1 MEKKSKNNIQWKR
14 GSNAIGSPDKVH
26 SLQYEQSSLL
36 DKERQLDRLLLDM
49 KSHTTYEV
57 EENSK
62 YTYLTSQ
69 DLNALGFGPDQMLMV
84 VKAPSE
90 AKLMVPEDN
99 PLDLHLVSES
109 DEITI
114 FEVQSGGTTN
124 SQTSQ
129 TSSVEDLKPLIQ
141 DLLTPNR
148 KFKLPVRPGTS
159 GSAQR
164 NLCKEFDDVNGTG
177 AGSEKKMTRLMGK
190 SLFNDFGENLKV
202 EANVEEPE
210 NYLLDK
216 TSQFKSNITSEDLQV
231 LGDPSMDSPSKYLFG
246 TGLFGLAGGKTAVHR
261 DVKLFSPQKIKP
273 ESATEPII
281 KSGTSFLIP
290 DINLSPVYDIPGLD
304 SKLFSWEP
312 LTDYNFTLTDSEGVL
327 DLFDYK

>member
-14 GSNAIGSPDKVH
+14 GSNSIGSPDKVH

-36 DKERQLDRLLLDM
+36 DKEQQLDRLLSDI
-49 KSHTTYEV
+49 KSFTNDELEV
-57 EENSK
+57 NAK
-62 YTYLTSQ
+62 YTYITSQ
-69 DLNALGFGPDQMLMV
+69 DLNTLELGHDQIVMV

-114 FEVQSGGTTN
+114 FEVQSGETTN
-124 SQTSQ
+124 SSQ
-129 TSSVEDLKPLIQ
+129 ASGGVSSVENLKPIKTEPI
-141 DLLTPNR
+141 TPSR
-148 KFKLPVRPGTS
+148 KFKLPVRPGTT

-164 NLCKEFDDVNGTG
+164 NLCKEFDDVNGSGT
-177 AGSEKKMTRLMGK
+177 GSERKMTRLMGK

-202 EANVEEPE
+202 GTLKEEPDS
-210 NYLLDK
+210 YLLER
-216 TSQFKSNITSEDLQV
+216 SFKSNITSEDLSV
-231 LGDPSMDSPSKYLFG
+231 LVDPSNDSPSKYLYG
-246 TGLFGLAGGKTAVHR
+246 TGLFANIGNSAVHR
-261 DVKLFSPQKIKP
+261 DVKLFSPQKLMAASEEAGKCN
-273 ESATEPII
+273 A
-281 KSGTSFLIP
+281 FLIP
-290 DINLSPVYDIPGLD
+290 DINLSPVYDIPGID
-304 SKLFSWEP
+304 SKLFPWEP